1 MMKFAY
7 DGFEQREGL
16 RQTFFSGLAQGQPDQ
31 RFCFT
36 VELALLAS
44 NRVGLQEVP
53 HLCSQILGIAEQGD
67 AASLGGFGKYRI
79 SEQDLVSFTA
89 ERRAQAAL
97 REKRKNFHRK
107 PAPKARA
114 AEHS

>member
-1 MMKFAY
+1 MKFAY

-31 RFCFT
+31 RYCFT

-53 HLCSQILGIAEQGD
+53 HLCSQLLGVAEQD
-67 AASLGGFGKYRI
+67 NSATLGTFGTYRI
-79 SEQDLVSFTA
+79 SQQDLVSFTA

-107 PAPKARA
+107 PPPKVRT